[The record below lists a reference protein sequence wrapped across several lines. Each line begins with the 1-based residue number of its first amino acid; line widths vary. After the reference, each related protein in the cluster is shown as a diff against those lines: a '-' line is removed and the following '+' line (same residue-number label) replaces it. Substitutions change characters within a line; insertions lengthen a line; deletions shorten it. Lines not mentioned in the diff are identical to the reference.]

1 MKINNE
7 NYIAEMCK
15 IRLKRKKLKIS
26 IKEVAEYLGI
36 SRRAIIQYEGLRAI
50 LSDEMIDRYKNYLDM
65 REKEQLQ

>member
-36 SRRAIIQYEGLRAI
+36 SRSAISQY
-50 LSDEMIDRYKNYLDM
+50 
-65 REKEQLQ
+65 

>member
-7 NYIAEMCK
+7 NYILEMCK

-36 SRRAIIQYEGLRAI
+36 SRSAISQYEGLRVT
-50 LSDEMIDRYKNYLDM
+50 LSDDMIDRYKNYLDM
-65 REKEQLQ
+65 IENL

>member
-1 MKINNE
+1 MRINDE
-7 NYIAEMCK
+7 KYIIEMCK

-36 SRRAIIQYEGLRAI
+36 SRSAISQYEALRAT

-65 REKEQLQ
+65 RERDL

>member
-7 NYIAEMCK
+7 GYILEMCR

-36 SRRAIIQYEGLRAI
+36 SRSAISQYEGLRAT

-65 REKEQLQ
+65 KERELY